1 MQLFGEQAHH
11 NADKGGGDDPAPPR
25 DAAPGQVDQSMAD
38 EADQA
43 AGNRAVHSGQ
53 QGHYHKDPN
62 VYEISALSDE
72 ERISELEHE
81 VRDLKRKNEIL
92 KKALIMLAKDN

>member
-11 NADKGGGDDPAPPR
+11 NADKSGGDDPAPPW

-43 AGNRAVHSGQ
+43 PATGPYIAASRASTA
-53 QGHYHKDPN
+53 YCR
-62 VYEISALSDE
+62 L
-72 ERISELEHE
+72 
-81 VRDLKRKNEIL
+81 
-92 KKALIMLAKDN
+92 MLVLGTGWGLPQNAPAQRTVLRRYQWRQRS